1 MKPPEK
7 INTKGVLFVIMLA
20 LKDTMLFQ
28 LVWKI
33 TWKKNISILR
43 TFSTNFEQV
52 IPAENK

>member
-28 LVWKI
+28 LVLKI

-43 TFSTNFEQV
+43 TFSPNFEQV

>member
-28 LVWKI
+28 LVLKI
-33 TWKKNISILR
+33 TWKNNISILR
-43 TFSTNFEQV
+43 TFSPNFEQV